1 MSRSVTTILYL
12 RLDPSR
18 LDCNADM
25 PLLIEC
31 WEAPIIDLNYAIYSD
46 SQKKEIKI
54 ELSTFELILVL
65 QSSSFFFTYDDLTSL
80 VDDKR

>member
-31 WEAPIIDLNYAIYSD
+31 WEAPIIDLNYAIYPRAS
-46 SQKKEIKI
+46 IVVI
-54 ELSTFELILVL
+54 
-65 QSSSFFFTYDDLTSL
+65 FFLLRRFN
-80 VDDKR
+80 

>member
-31 WEAPIIDLNYAIYSD
+31 WEAPIIDLNYAIYPRAS
-46 SQKKEIKI
+46 IVVI
-54 ELSTFELILVL
+54 
-65 QSSSFFFTYDDLTSL
+65 FFYL
-80 VDDKR
+80 